1 MSTKNAKVVA
11 FGGGHGLAATLTAL
25 RDVTPEITAIVTV
38 ADNGGS
44 SGKIREEFNF
54 LPPGDLRMA
63 LAALC
68 GADAWGQSW
77 AQIIQHRFT
86 SSGDL
91 NGHAFGNLLMA
102 ALWDGSDDLV
112 AGIDRVGEL
121 LKIVGRVLPMSLDPL
136 DIEGVFLTGSEESVI
151 RGQIEVATAKG
162 KLLSLRLL
170 PENPRVTPQA
180 LSAIAEAD
188 WLTFGPGSWFS
199 SVMPHFLLA
208 DLSRSIS
215 QSTAKKI
222 MIFNLPEPE
231 GSDEFAGSTPE
242 EHLELVL
249 SHLPEFKIDF
259 AIADPT
265 TLAQGNGLT
274 NLIAKCGGQLIVAD
288 VAKVPDKNHHDWQKM
303 SSILSHIF
311 TPTLIK

>member
-1 MSTKNAKVVA
+1 
-11 FGGGHGLAATLTAL
+11 
-25 RDVTPEITAIVTV
+25 V

-68 GADAWGQSW
+68 SSDAWGQGW
-77 AQIIQHRFT
+77 AEIIQHRFK

-91 NGHAFGNLLMA
+91 NGHALGNLLMA

-121 LKIVGRVLPMSLDPL
+121 LKIVGRVLPMSLEPL
-136 DIEGVFLTGSEESVI
+136 DIEGVFETGSGLQTI

-162 KLLSLRLL
+162 KLKSLKLL
-170 PENPRVTPQA
+170 PENPVVTPQV
-180 LSAIAEAD
+180 LQAIAEAD

-199 SVMPHFLLA
+199 SVMPHFLLKDLA
-208 DLSRSIS
+208 DAISRSP
-215 QSTAKKI
+215 AKKI
-222 MIFNLPEPE
+222 LILNLQGAE
-231 GSDEFAGSTPE
+231 GADEFAGNTPE
-242 EHLELVL
+242 EHIRLVL
-249 SHLPEFKIDF
+249 SHLPSFKFDI

-265 TLAQGNGLT
+265 VLDSASGLGQMVGE
-274 NLIAKCGGQLIVAD
+274 LGGELIVSD
-288 VAKVPDKNHHDWQKM
+288 VARDQDRNHHDAQKM
-303 SSILSHIF
+303 SLLFSHIF
-311 TPTLIK
+311 E

>member
-1 MSTKNAKVVA
+1 MPASQTKVVA

-25 RDVTPEITAIVTV
+25 RDVTPEITAVVTV

-68 GADAWGQSW
+68 GSDAWGQSW
-77 AQIIQHRFT
+77 AQLIQHRFT

-121 LKIVGRVLPMSLDPL
+121 LKIIGRVLPMSLDPL
-136 DIEGVFLTGSEESVI
+136 EIEGVFLTSTGESII

-162 KLLSLRLL
+162 KLISLRLL
-170 PENPRVTPQA
+170 PENPRTTPQV
-180 LSAIAEAD
+180 LKAIDDAD

-199 SVMPHFLLA
+199 SVMPHFLLE
-208 DLSRSIS
+208 DLASAIP
-215 QSTAKKI
+215 QSSAKKI

-231 GSDEFAGSTPE
+231 GTDEFAGSTPE

-249 SHLPEFKIDF
+249 SHLPEFRIDI

-265 TLAQGNGLT
+265 ILAQGNGLA
-274 NLIAKCGGQLIVAD
+274 NLIAECGGELVVAD
-288 VAKVPDKNHHDWQKM
+288 VAKVLNKSHHDSQKM
-303 SSILSHIF
+303 SSIFSHIF
-311 TPTLIK
+311 ASTLLE

>member
-1 MSTKNAKVVA
+1 MSFVDSKVVA
-11 FGGGHGLAATLTAL
+11 FGGGHGLSATLTAL
-25 RDVTPEITAIVTV
+25 RDVTPEITAVVTV

-136 DIEGVFLTGSEESVI
+136 DIEGVFLTGSGESVI

-170 PENPRVTPQA
+170 PENPRTTPQA
-180 LSAIAEAD
+180 LSAITKAD

-199 SVMPHFLLA
+199 SVMPHFLLE
-208 DLSRSIS
+208 DLARAIAATS
-215 QSTAKKI
+215 AKKI

-265 TLAQGNGLT
+265 ILAQGNGLS

-288 VAKVPDKNHHDWQKM
+288 VAKISDKNHHDWQKM
-303 SSILSHIF
+303 SSIFSHIF
-311 TPTLIK
+311 ASTLIK

>member
-1 MSTKNAKVVA
+1 MSFSPKVVA

-25 RDVTPEITAIVTV
+25 RDVTPTITAVVTV

-68 GADAWGQSW
+68 SSDAWGQGW
-77 AQIIQHRFT
+77 AEIIQHRFK

-91 NGHAFGNLLMA
+91 NGHALGNLLMA

-121 LKIVGRVLPMSLDPL
+121 LKIVGRVLPMSLEPL
-136 DIEGVFLTGSEESVI
+136 DIEGVFETGSGLQTI

-162 KLLSLRLL
+162 KLKSLKLL
-170 PENPRVTPQA
+170 PENPVVTPQV
-180 LSAIAEAD
+180 LQAIAEAD

-199 SVMPHFLLA
+199 SVMPHFLLKDLA
-208 DLSRSIS
+208 DAISRSP
-215 QSTAKKI
+215 AKKI
-222 MIFNLPEPE
+222 LILNLHGAE
-231 GSDEFAGSTPE
+231 GADEFAGNTPE
-242 EHLELVL
+242 EHIRLVL
-249 SHLPEFKIDF
+249 SHLPSFKFDI

-265 TLAQGNGLT
+265 VLDSASGLGQMVGE
-274 NLIAKCGGQLIVAD
+274 LGGELIVSD
-288 VAKVPDKNHHDWQKM
+288 VARDQDRNHHDAQKM
-303 SSILSHIF
+303 SLLFSHIF
-311 TPTLIK
+311 E

>member
-1 MSTKNAKVVA
+1 MSSGQTKVVA

-44 SGKIREEFNF
+44 SGKIRDEFNF

-68 GADAWGQSW
+68 SADSWGQNW

-86 SSGDL
+86 SAGPL
-91 NGHAFGNLLMA
+91 NGHALGNLLMA
-102 ALWDGSDDLV
+102 ALWDSSDDLV

-136 DIEGVFLTGSEESVI
+136 DIEGVFTIGGDEVVI

-162 KLLSLRLL
+162 KLHSLRLL
-170 PENPRVTPQA
+170 PQNPRVTPQA
-180 LSAIAEAD
+180 LQAISGAD

-199 SVMPHFLLA
+199 SVMPHFLLP
-208 DLSRSIS
+208 DLANAITASP
-215 QSTAKKI
+215 AKKI
-222 MIFNLPEPE
+222 MIFNLPEPD
-231 GSDEFAGSTPE
+231 GADEFAGSTPE

-249 SHLPEFKIDF
+249 AHAPEFKIDI
-259 AIADPT
+259 AIADPAI
-265 TLAQGNGLT
+265 LSQGNGLAT
-274 NLIAKCGGQLIVAD
+274 LVAKCGGELIVRD
-288 VAKVPDKNHHDWQKM
+288 VAKNSDRNHHDAAKM
-303 SSILSHIF
+303 SSVFSHIF
-311 TPTLIK
+311 GPTLLK

>member
-1 MSTKNAKVVA
+1 MVSANTKVVA

-25 RDVTPEITAIVTV
+25 RDVTPGITAVVTV

-68 GADAWGQSW
+68 SADSWGQNW

-86 SSGDL
+86 SGGPL
-91 NGHAFGNLLMA
+91 NGHALGNLLMA
-102 ALWDGSDDLV
+102 ALWDSSDDLV

-136 DIEGVFLTGSEESVI
+136 DIEGVFLTGNNEATV

-170 PENPRVTPQA
+170 PENPRVTPQV
-180 LSAIAEAD
+180 LQAIAGAD

-199 SVMPHFLLA
+199 SVMPHFLLP
-208 DLSRSIS
+208 DLAAAIAASS
-215 QSTAKKI
+215 AKKI
-222 MIFNLPEPE
+222 MIFNLPEPD
-231 GSDEFAGSTPE
+231 GADEFAGSTPE

-249 SHLPEFKIDF
+249 AHAPELKIDI
-259 AIADPT
+259 AIADPSILSQGDG
-265 TLAQGNGLT
+265 LAKLV
-274 NLIAKCGGQLIVAD
+274 AKCGGELIVGD
-288 VAKVPDKNHHDWQKM
+288 VAKKTDESHHDVAKM
-303 SSILSHIF
+303 SSIFSHIF
-311 TPTLIK
+311 GPSLLK